1 MASGAPSAAYVCGCR
16 RHRDLDAQ
24 TTATIYSQIATNW
37 ETRVELEIV
46 AGRALAMCVH
56 PLAAL
61 RSRSSKGRILVF
73 IAYVVGSYGV
83 VLGLLF
89 AIT

>member
-1 MASGAPSAAYVCGCR
+1 MSAAVGDIEISTHKR
-16 RHRDLDAQ
+16 LPRFTHRLP
-24 TTATIYSQIATNW
+24 TNW

-56 PLAAL
+56 PLAAF

-73 IAYVVGSYGV
+73 IAYMVGSYGV

>member
-1 MASGAPSAAYVCGCR
+1 MSAAVGDIEISTHKR
-16 RHRDLDAQ
+16 LPRFAHRLP
-24 TTATIYSQIATNW
+24 TNW

-61 RSRSSKGRILVF
+61 RSRSSKRRILVF

>member
-1 MASGAPSAAYVCGCR
+1 MSAAVGDIEISNHKR
-16 RHRDLDAQ
+16 LPRFTHRLP
-24 TTATIYSQIATNW
+24 TNW

-61 RSRSSKGRILVF
+61 RSRSSKGRVF
-73 IAYVVGSYGV
+73 VVVAYVVGSYGV

>member
-1 MASGAPSAAYVCGCR
+1 MSAAVGDIEISTHKR
-16 RHRDLDAQ
+16 LPRFTDRLP
-24 TTATIYSQIATNW
+24 TNW

-56 PLAAL
+56 PLAAF

-73 IAYVVGSYGV
+73 IAYMVGSYGV